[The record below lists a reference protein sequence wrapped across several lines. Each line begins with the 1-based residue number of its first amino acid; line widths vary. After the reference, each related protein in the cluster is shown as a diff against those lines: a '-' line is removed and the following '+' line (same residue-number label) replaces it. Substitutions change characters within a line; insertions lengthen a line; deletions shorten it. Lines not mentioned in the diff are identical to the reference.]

1 MLYQLSYVGIFD
13 GTRNRSQYGRDHLC
27 KREAIKPPASNIRSM
42 QQTTCMRPV
51 CANGLKRNARRFCS
65 LKCQFQFRYE
75 QYIERWILGEI
86 EGSRSNG
93 ACPSNHVRRYLMET
107 CGFRCS
113 ICGWGE
119 RNIFSGRVPL
129 QVDHIDGNAGNN
141 RPENLRL
148 LCPNHHA
155 LTETY
160 AGANRGSGRP
170 IRRARYLKGIKFSPL
185 VADDAVSSHWSPAL

>member
-1 MLYQLSYVGIFD
+1 MERPIVRNMVGTTFA
-13 GTRNRSQYGRDHLC
+13 TP
-27 KREAIKPPASNIRSM
+27 EAQARTLSNIRSM
-42 QQTTCMRPV
+42 TLLCTRPG
-51 CANGLKRNARRFCS
+51 CTSGIKRNASRYCS
-65 LKCQFQFRYE
+65 LKCQFRFRYE
-75 QYIERWILGEI
+75 QYIERWLRGEI

-93 ACPSNHVRRYLMET
+93 ACPSNHVRRYLMEKSR
-107 CGFRCS
+107 FRCS
-113 ICGWGE
+113 ACGWGE
-119 RNIFSGRVPL
+119 RNTLSGRIPL

-170 IRRARYLKGIKFSPL
+170 IRRARYMKGLKFSPRFAEL
-185 VADDAVSSHWSPAL
+185 AAEGTATFISMGDSGSTDCRQ